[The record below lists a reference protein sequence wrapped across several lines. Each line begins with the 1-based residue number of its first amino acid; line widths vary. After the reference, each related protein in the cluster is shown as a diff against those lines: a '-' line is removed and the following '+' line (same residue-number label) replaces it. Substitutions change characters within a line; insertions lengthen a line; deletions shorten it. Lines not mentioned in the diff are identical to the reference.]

1 MIEDISTAICNSQF
15 VSELNVT
22 YNFFHVLR
30 SFSFF
35 YFCVTS
41 EFSMSDLRHP
51 IYNIQFGL
59 LCMSSFLF
67 SASFNMLIPELPA
80 YLESLGG
87 AEFKGYIIALFTLT
101 AGISRPFSGKL
112 TDKIGR
118 VPVMAVGSLV
128 CVVCGL
134 LYPLL
139 TTISGFLW
147 LRFFHG
153 FSTGFKPTATAAY
166 VADIVPGNRW
176 GEAMGIHGLC
186 FSTGLAIGPAIGS
199 ELSERFSIDALFYC
213 SSLFALMSIAILMN
227 MKETLIQ
234 KERFTLSLLKINRNE
249 IIERRVLGGALITFL
264 SYLSYGAIL
273 TVISA
278 WGSHLGVANKGLFYM
293 VFTVSSL
300 LIRFASGR
308 LSDRIGRISII
319 KFSLLLLVVAL
330 LFIGSASSPLHLML
344 AAALYGVATGMLS
357 PALTAFIIDLSH
369 PDHRGKAVATMYIA
383 LEAGIGLGAVL
394 AGALYVSDIQMIPTT
409 FYIIAVFTLI
419 AYLYLKLI
427 FKRKTLISESSNP

>member
-1 MIEDISTAICNSQF
+1 MLF
-15 VSELNVT
+15 VPCSD
-22 YNFFHVLR
+22 FFLLLCH
-30 SFSFF
+30 
-35 YFCVTS
+35 TS
-41 EFSMSDLRHP
+41 IFPMSDPRHP
-51 IYNIQFGL
+51 IYNLQFGL

-80 YLESLGG
+80 YLASLGG
-87 AEFKGYIIALFTLT
+87 AEYKGYIIALFTIT

-128 CVVCGL
+128 CVICGL

-139 TTISGFLW
+139 TSIAGFLW
-147 LRFFHG
+147 LRLFHG

-166 VADIVPGNRW
+166 VADIVPANRW
-176 GEAMGIHGLC
+176 GEAMGIHSLC

-199 ELSERFSIDALFYC
+199 ELTERFSINALFYC
-213 SSLFALMSIAILMN
+213 SSLFALFSIVILMN
-227 MKETLIQ
+227 MKETLV
-234 KERFTLSLLKINRNE
+234 KTEKFSLALLKINRKE
-249 IIERRVLGGALITFL
+249 IIEIRVIGGAVVTFL

-273 TVISA
+273 TVISD
-278 WGSHLGVANKGLFYM
+278 WGTHLGVANKGLFYM

-300 LIRFASGR
+300 VIRFVSGR

-330 LFIGSASSPLHLML
+330 VFIGRANSPLHLMF
-344 AAALYGVATGMLS
+344 AAAVYGVATGMLS

-369 PDHRGKAVATMYIA
+369 PDRRGKAVATMYIA
-383 LEAGIGLGAVL
+383 LEAGIGLGAFM
-394 AGALYVSDIQMIPTT
+394 AGALYISDIQMIPPT
-409 FYIIAVFTLI
+409 FYLIAALTLI
-419 AYLYLKLI
+419 AYLYLQFI
-427 FKRKTLISESSNP
+427 FKMKKFSESSDS